1 MPFIRSGAAAAII
14 LLSGACAWA
23 QADKPN
29 AAPSG
34 GGLFTGTAEEQ
45 AACSPDA
52 VKFCRD
58 DIPATFAV
66 LACLQEHR
74 EKLKKACQDVLK
86 SHGQ

>member
-1 MPFIRSGAAAAII
+1 MTLIRIGATVLIV
-14 LLSGACAWA
+14 LLSSASVRA
-23 QADKPN
+23 QVDKP
-29 AAPSG
+29 APGSSG

-58 DIPATFAV
+58 DIPDTFAV

-74 EKLKKACQDVLK
+74 EKLKKACLEVLK